1 MNDILLPIV
10 FSTFP
15 FLPVVLVAT
24 FIYIA
29 IKKNKSKVH
38 FLGYFFPLAGI
49 LTMNAISDYPAKNF
63 EGHMSITIVLV
74 TFYLPLL
81 YASLVYSGIRLYS
94 VYSHHLLKA
103 SLILGIYLLTSIF
116 MHLMIFKVQG
126 QFMKVVINIHL
137 VKLMITI
144 TSFLP
149 SVYLYFDR
157 NQQFQGYLSDEGVED
172 EN

>member
-1 MNDILLPIV
+1 MNDILLPIT

-15 FLPVVLVAT
+15 FLPVVLVAI

-29 IKKNKSKVH
+29 IKKNKSKVY

-49 LTMNAISDYPAKNF
+49 VTMNAISGYPSKNF
-63 EGHMSITIVLV
+63 EGHMSIIIVLV

-81 YASLVYSGIRLYS
+81 YTSLVYSGIRLYS
-94 VYSHHLLKA
+94 VYSHQLLKA
-103 SLILGIYLLTSIF
+103 SLILGIYLLASIF

-126 QFMKVVINIHL
+126 QFIKVVINIHL
-137 VKLMITI
+137 AKLIIMIS
-144 TSFLP
+144 SFLP
-149 SVYLYFDR
+149 SVYLYF
-157 NQQFQGYLSDEGVED
+157 NKNEQFQGFVSDEGVKD

>member
-49 LTMNAISDYPAKNF
+49 LTMNAISDYPSKNF
-63 EGHMSITIVLV
+63 EGHMSITIALV

>member
-10 FSTFP
+10 FPTFP
-15 FLPVVLVAT
+15 FLPVILVAT

-49 LTMNAISDYPAKNF
+49 LTMNTISGYPSKNF
-63 EGHMSITIVLV
+63 EGHLTITILLV
-74 TFYLPLL
+74 SFYLPLL

-94 VYSHHLLKA
+94 VYSHQLLKA
-103 SLILGIYLLTSIF
+103 SLILGIYILAGILIH
-116 MHLMIFKVQG
+116 MAIFKAQG
-126 QFMKVVINIHL
+126 QFLKVNINIHL
-137 VKLMITI
+137 AKLLITI
-144 TSFLP
+144 LSILP
-149 SVYLYFDR
+149 SVYLYFNR
-157 NQQFQGYLSDEGVED
+157 NEQFQGSLSDEGVKD

>member
-49 LTMNAISDYPAKNF
+49 LTMNAISDYLSKNF